1 MNIRPKMAI
10 VCANSLT
17 VLGLKQLLQSVMPM
31 MEVDVYASVE
41 ELCDHQPESYI
52 HYFVDIS
59 ILLASR
65 PFFLERAR
73 HTIVLTTSADH
84 AAQLPEF
91 HCLCVTVPEKQLVR
105 NLLILQQQGHK
116 NGRNMPD
123 NAQMARSRSVL
134 SPREIEVL
142 SLVAKGLINK
152 EIADKL
158 NIGLTTVITHRKN
171 IVEKL
176 GLRSVSS
183 LTIYA
188 VMNGYVDLENI

>member
-1 MNIRPKMAI
+1 M
-10 VCANSLT
+10 
-17 VLGLKQLLQSVMPM
+17 
-31 MEVDVYASVE
+31 
-41 ELCDHQPESYI
+41 
-52 HYFVDIS
+52 
-59 ILLASR
+59 
-65 PFFLERAR
+65 
-73 HTIVLTTSADH
+73 
-84 AAQLPEF
+84 
-91 HCLCVTVPEKQLVR
+91 PEKQLVR
-105 NLLILQQQGHK
+105 SLLVLQQQGHK

-123 NAQMARSRSVL
+123 NSQMAKSRSLL

>member
-31 MEVDVYASVE
+31 MEVYDYASVE

-73 HTIVLTTSADH
+73 RTIVLTTSPDH

-123 NAQMARSRSVL
+123 SSQMARSRSVW